1 MTTTTYTTATED
13 ARLDQLEA
21 EREELLLRKNRKLFR
36 LELEALKDTVDT
48 MLTALDAGNIET
60 VRARYENSN
69 DGTFWGPVNRI
80 KKQIGKLK

>member
-1 MTTTTYTTATED
+1 MTTTTMTRQARQ
-13 ARLDQLEA
+13 ARLDQLRA
-21 EREELLLRKNRKLFR
+21 EEEELDLQEQRDLFR
-36 LELEALKDTVDT
+36 DELLALKDTVDT